1 VTCVRGAFCIIAA
14 LHSGIPAAAQP
25 AVELDAL
32 ERDVAALE
40 AELGRLEDT
49 NRKLPELFAVGD
61 RGERA
66 TWGAIYHL
74 NREYA
79 RASLALF
86 GAVEANTDAEV
97 TSVESTPEYAESL
110 FYLADSLYEM
120 GNVGAARVYFERL
133 LRLRGHAFFDDAI
146 IRLMAIASD
155 DGRYDDVDRYYLDYQ
170 ATAGKPVPG
179 QVRYLRAKSLF
190 RSERDE
196 GAIEELGQISAGDA
210 FDLRSRYLVTAVLTR
225 QGKLSDALAVAEDA
239 IKRQPVATVDADVLD
254 YLGLARARLLHELDR
269 LDESIDAYQ
278 EISLESRHLGTML
291 YEVSL
296 TYVRRGQLALHV
308 TEGDGLSDASRQQKA
323 DFEYRKALR
332 QLDDLRSLDPNS
344 DRVVD
349 IDLLAGN
356 LILQLHDFDTAHDRF
371 ADVVGRFSAADREL
385 ERLAHDGAV
394 REQILRDILA
404 LEKDPRAAL
413 ESPLPALAARRTA
426 RNQDV
431 ARSLHVFK
439 EINKTQAE
447 VDEADRLLEQLEGML
462 SPANPSLTEVFGALQ
477 PAVGK
482 SQSLAN
488 ASSVLRARLLAIERG
503 MVRPSAEQRE
513 HLSTIAEQRAALES
527 RIQSL
532 PQTSDAVEE
541 RRKTF
546 QRGVEAVER
555 SLHELELANSRL
567 RASAVATGWLAE
579 RELSSPAQ
587 RERAKAAALELAQET
602 SANDARIGEIHRA
615 AEAVRQLVQTA
626 GGRGSGD
633 ELLRARWSSLANDEH
648 VVLQKS
654 RGPGSAPLSVRID
667 SVYDKISGLVAR
679 NDAFRIRLDAS
690 VEQNLVGVRSILAT
704 ERASLTDYQ
713 IKLNGIDSL
722 ATGLRSAA
730 TGVALERV
738 RQDVAA
744 IVLRADVGIIDTA
757 FARKQSETDQ
767 INGLQRARAVELT
780 DLTQA
785 YADLTRDES
794 P

>member
-1 VTCVRGAFCIIAA
+1 VTCARVAFCIVMVS
-14 LHSGIPAAAQP
+14 LSVFPAVAQP
-25 AVELDAL
+25 VVGLDIL
-32 ERDVAALE
+32 ERDIAALE
-40 AELGRLEDT
+40 AELGRLEEA
-49 NRKLPELFAVGD
+49 NRNLPDLFSVAG

-79 RASLALF
+79 RASLVLF
-86 GAVEANTDAEV
+86 GAVEASSDADATGIEV
-97 TSVESTPEYAESL
+97 MPEYAESM

-133 LRLRGHAFFDDAI
+133 LRLKGHAFFDDAI
-146 IRLMAIASD
+146 IYLMAIASD
-155 DGRYDDVDRYYLDYQ
+155 DGRFDDVDRYYLEYQ
-170 ATAGKPVPG
+170 AIAGKAVPG

-190 RSERDE
+190 RSERDD
-196 GAIEELGQISAGDA
+196 GAIEELSQVAAGDA

-239 IKRQPVATVDADVLD
+239 VKRSPVAAGDTDVLD
-254 YLGLARARLLHELDR
+254 YLGLARARLLYELDR

-278 EISLESRHLGTML
+278 EISLESRHLGAML

-296 TYVRRGQLALHV
+296 TYVRRGQVALRV
-308 TEGDGLSDASRQQKA
+308 IDGDGLSDASRQQKA
-323 DFEYRKALR
+323 GLEYRKALR

-356 LILQLHDFDTAHDRF
+356 LILQLHDFDSAHDRF
-371 ADVVGRFSAADREL
+371 TDVVGQFSATDREL
-385 ERLAHDGAV
+385 ERLSHDETV

-404 LEKDPRAAL
+404 LEQDPRAAL
-413 ESPLPALAARRTA
+413 ESPIPPLAARRTA

-439 EINKTQAE
+439 EIKKSQAE
-447 VDEADRLLEQLEGML
+447 VDEAKTLLEQLESML
-462 SPANPSLTEVFGALQ
+462 SSANPSLTEVFGALQ
-477 PAVGK
+477 PVVGK

-488 ASSVLRARLLAIERG
+488 ASTALRARVLDIERG
-503 MVRPSAEQRE
+503 MVRASSEQQA
-513 HLSTIAEQRAALES
+513 HLKAIAEQRAELEY
-527 RIQSL
+527 RLQSL
-532 PQTSDAVEE
+532 PQTAEAVEE
-541 RRKTF
+541 RRKRF
-546 QRGVEAVER
+546 QLGVEAVER
-555 SLHELELANSRL
+555 SLHELELTNSRL

-587 RERAKAAALELAQET
+587 RERAKVAALELAQET
-602 SANDARIGEIHRA
+602 SANDARISEVRRA
-615 AEAVRQLVQTA
+615 ADAVRQLVQTA

-633 ELLRARWSSLANDEH
+633 EMLRARWSSLAKDER
-648 VVLQKS
+648 VVLQRS
-654 RGPGSAPLSVRID
+654 RGPGSESIWARID
-667 SVYDKISGLVAR
+667 TLHDRIVALEQR
-679 NDAFRIRLDAS
+679 NDEFRLHLDSS
-690 VEQNLVGVRSILAT
+690 VERSLAGVRAILAT
-704 ERASLTDYQ
+704 ERASINEYQ
-713 IKLNGIDSL
+713 SKLNGIDAR
-722 ATGLRSAA
+722 ATDLRSAA

-785 YADLTRDES
+785 YADLTRDEL

>member
-1 VTCVRGAFCIIAA
+1 MTCVRDAVCIVAA
-14 LHSGIPAAAQP
+14 LLSGFPAVAQP
-25 AVELDAL
+25 VAGLDAL

-40 AELGRLEDT
+40 AELGRLEDA
-49 NRKLPELFAVGD
+49 NRNLPELFSVAD

-86 GAVEANTDAEV
+86 GAVEAISDADVSGFEGA
-97 TSVESTPEYAESL
+97 PEYAESL
-110 FYLADSLYEM
+110 FYLADSLYET

-146 IRLMAIASD
+146 ICLMAIASD

-170 ATAGKPVPG
+170 ATAGSSVPG

-190 RSERDE
+190 RSGRDD
-196 GAIEELGQISAGDA
+196 GALEELGQIATGDA
-210 FDLRSRYLVTAVLTR
+210 FDLRARYLVTAVLTR

-239 IKRQPVATVDADVLD
+239 IKRSPVAAVDADVLD
-254 YLGLARARLLHELDR
+254 YLGLARARLLHDLDR
-269 LDESIDAYQ
+269 LDESINAYQ

-296 TYVRRGQLALHV
+296 TYVRRGQLALRV
-308 TEGDGLSDASRQQKA
+308 LDGDGLSDASRQRKA
-323 DFEYRKALR
+323 GLEYRKALR
-332 QLDDLRSLDPNS
+332 QLDDLRFLDPNS

-356 LILQLHDFDTAHDRF
+356 LVLQLQDFDSAHDRF
-371 ADVVGRFSAADREL
+371 AAVVGQFSAADREL
-385 ERLAHDGAV
+385 ERLADDETL
-394 REQILRDILA
+394 REQVLRDILA
-404 LEKDPRAAL
+404 LEQDPRAAL
-413 ESPLPALAARRTA
+413 ESPLPPLAARRTA

-439 EINKTQAE
+439 EIKKTQAE
-447 VDEADRLLEQLEGML
+447 VDEAEILLEQLESML
-462 SPANPSLTEVFGALQ
+462 SSENPSLTEVFRALQ
-477 PAVGK
+477 PVVGK
-482 SQSLAN
+482 SQSIAN
-488 ASSVLRARLLAIERG
+488 AATALRSRVLNIERG
-503 MVRPSAEQRE
+503 MVSATAEQRVQ
-513 HLSTIAEQRAALES
+513 LTAIAEQRVELED

-532 PQTSDAVEE
+532 PQTAEAVEE
-541 RRKTF
+541 RRKNF
-546 QRGVEAVER
+546 QLGVESIEL

-567 RASAVATGWLAE
+567 RASATATGWLAE

-587 RERAKAAALELAQET
+587 RERAKVTALELAQET
-602 SANDARIGEIHRA
+602 SAIDARIGEIHRA
-615 AEAVRQLVQTA
+615 TDAVRLLAQTA

-633 ELLRARWSSLANDEH
+633 ELLRSRWNSLARDER
-648 VVLQKS
+648 VVLQSS
-654 RGPGSAPLSVRID
+654 RGPGNASQWARID
-667 SVYDKISGLVAR
+667 TLHDQIFALAQR
-679 NDAFRIRLDAS
+679 NDGFRKHLDSS
-690 VEQNLVGVRSILAT
+690 VEQSLAEVRVILAT
-704 ERASLTDYQ
+704 ERASLTEYQ
-713 IKLNGIDSL
+713 SKLDGIDAR

-730 TGVALERV
+730 TGVALGRV
-738 RQDVAA
+738 REDVAA

-785 YADLTRDES
+785 YADLTRDEL